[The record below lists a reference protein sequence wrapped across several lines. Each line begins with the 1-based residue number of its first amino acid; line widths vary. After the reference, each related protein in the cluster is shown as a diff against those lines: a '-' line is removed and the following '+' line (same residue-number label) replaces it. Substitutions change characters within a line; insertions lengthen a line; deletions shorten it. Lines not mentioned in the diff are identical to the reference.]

1 MSKLSGYPEVSK
13 SGSAL
18 RAGLLACALAVVVTV
33 TGAGGWAVAQ
43 VKDDQVKDNQG
54 EDKLSKF
61 LLIKLSRE
69 QSQVLCQSEV
79 FTACMGFT
87 EQACLELSEEALQQ
101 CIVPLPDTINL
112 QDLNSEVLEACPQE
126 VYEEAGYRNEKAT
139 ACLEEAWEN

>member
-1 MSKLSGYPEVSK
+1 MPKLSGYSGLPK

-18 RAGLLACALAVVVTV
+18 RTSVLASVLAATLTL

-43 VKDDQVKDNQG
+43 GEDSQD

-79 FTACMGFT
+79 FTSCMGFT
-87 EQACLELSEEALQQ
+87 EQVCFELSEIALQQ
-101 CIVPLPDTINL
+101 CIVPLPDTVNL
-112 QDLNSEVLEACPQE
+112 QDLNSEVLEVCPQQ
-126 VYEEAGYRNEKAT
+126 VYEEAGYSNEKAI
-139 ACLEEAWEN
+139 ACLEEAWEK